1 MKKKDAPSGYD
12 FCAFLDY
19 NSSNDFELYEI
30 GNYKCPPGY
39 SYGPV
44 IRSRSIFHYVYSGT
58 GILRIGDKEFPV
70 YPGQAFYIPAGEKAF
85 YQADQDDPWTY
96 YWHHVSGPMIL
107 DVTASA
113 GITVDNPIF
122 CPTGEIDIMENIIN
136 SITANHDR
144 EYYCIG
150 KLYELSDYMI
160 SHSPNAVKYQ
170 KNIQLS
176 YVQKII
182 RFIQLKYSEPIQ
194 VSDIANMLSLNRSH
208 MTRLFKKATGTT
220 IQEYLISYRMKVA
233 MKMME
238 DPICPINHISFAVGY
253 NDVFTFS
260 KAFKQHVGVSPSDYR
275 KTLESDTSSQ
285 EDS

>member
-1 MKKKDAPSGYD
+1 
-12 FCAFLDY
+12 
-19 NSSNDFELYEI
+19 
-30 GNYKCPPGY
+30 
-39 SYGPV
+39 
-44 IRSRSIFHYVYSGT
+44 
-58 GILRIGDKEFPV
+58 
-70 YPGQAFYIPAGEKAF
+70 
-85 YQADQDDPWTY
+85 
-96 YWHHVSGPMIL
+96 
-107 DVTASA
+107 
-113 GITVDNPIF
+113 
-122 CPTGEIDIMENIIN
+122 
-136 SITANHDR
+136 
-144 EYYCIG
+144 
-150 KLYELSDYMI
+150 
-160 SHSPNAVKYQ
+160 
-170 KNIQLS
+170 
-176 YVQKII
+176 
-182 RFIQLKYSEPIQ
+182 